1 MVAKQAASGIVI
13 GNGIDQLTMLL
24 AGTSRE
30 STISDTQGNNSPSL
44 LCSDDDESNNDNY
57 TGMAMERKAEEIQRC
72 LAGTAIGDANTDC
85 ESVVDLWHLRTLSL
99 STGGLLNST
108 LRKRCWPK
116 LLGLDEAILL
126 NNSAP
131 SSSMMTNSGN
141 IRSLAA
147 STLAIQS
154 ALVKISKS
162 SSSGG
167 LLWDIE
173 GQIKSNRRA
182 REAER
187 AIALRSRLGGTAANV
202 DDAADTASVASAA
215 ASLASTTS
223 SFAAIH
229 QKQTKGKNMTKQELS
244 ILTNILTA
252 VFKHTA
258 FDAKSVELSAISQL
272 ANLSALLLINLESP
286 SLTSIMMQSLAK
298 EHLHVGNTAV
308 NEVIDSTFWTLLD
321 CADEKYGGVLRHIAG
336 DANGKAF
343 ASAWVSSW
351 FASPLPSG
359 LGRMDATTS
368 NHSNS
373 LASIELEV
381 ASRFIDVFLCS
392 HPHMPVYVSVAL
404 VMHPANRKIVA
415 EADQPTDVLVNLP
428 SIMVSSIL
436 GITDEVFFEGS
447 DVENIII
454 AEERKAELMDVVEDV
469 VSGAINL
476 LYVYMTCIFYVETS
490 LYIVYPSDQFIF
502 IFAAC
507 LPFLVQMHRP
517 PFQAHRR
524 HHHISP
530 QVHAQIFCSYRFCSH
545 SASQR
550 IANKCVGP
558 TSRISIAH
566 VRGIYTDGISY
577 QW

>member
-1 MVAKQAASGIVI
+1 MVARQEASGIVI
-13 GNGIDQLTMLL
+13 GIGIDQMTMLL
-24 AGTSRE
+24 RGTSRE
-30 STISDTQGNNSPSL
+30 STGNSDTQGNNSPSL
-44 LCSDDDESNNDNY
+44 LISDDDESNNDNY
-57 TGMAMERKAEEIQRC
+57 NAMTMECKAEEIQRC
-72 LAGTAIGDANTDC
+72 LAGTAIGDANTD

-131 SSSMMTNSGN
+131 SSSMMANSSN

-147 STLAIQS
+147 STLVIQS
-154 ALVKISKS
+154 ALAKVSKS

-187 AIALRSRLGGTAANV
+187 AIALRSRLAGTAGNV
-202 DDAADTASVASAA
+202 DDAADTASLISAA
-215 ASLASTTS
+215 ASVASTTS
-223 SFAAIH
+223 SFAAMY

-252 VFKHTA
+252 VFKHNA

-286 SLTSIMMQSLAK
+286 SLSSIMMQSLAK

-308 NEVIDSTFWTLLD
+308 DEVIDFKFWTLLD
-321 CADEKYGGVLRHIAG
+321 CADEKYGGLLRDVTG
-336 DANGKAF
+336 DTNGKAF
-343 ASAWVSSW
+343 ASSWVSSW
-351 FASPLPSG
+351 FASALPTG
-359 LGRMDATTS
+359 LGRIDATTCTA
-368 NHSNS
+368 NHSSS

-392 HPHMPVYVSVAL
+392 HPHMPVYVAVAL

-415 EADQPTDVLVNLP
+415 EADQPTDILVNLP
-428 SIMVSSIL
+428 SIMLASIL
-436 GITDEVFFEGS
+436 GITDELFFDRSGG
-447 DVENIII
+447 ENITI
-454 AEERKAELMDVVEDV
+454 ADERKAELMDVVENI
-469 VSGAINL
+469 VSDAIDL
-476 LYVYMTCIFYVETS
+476 M
-490 LYIVYPSDQFIF
+490 
-502 IFAAC
+502 
-507 LPFLVQMHRP
+507 
-517 PFQAHRR
+517 
-524 HHHISP
+524 
-530 QVHAQIFCSYRFCSH
+530 
-545 SASQR
+545 
-550 IANKCVGP
+550 
-558 TSRISIAH
+558 
-566 VRGIYTDGISY
+566 
-577 QW
+577 